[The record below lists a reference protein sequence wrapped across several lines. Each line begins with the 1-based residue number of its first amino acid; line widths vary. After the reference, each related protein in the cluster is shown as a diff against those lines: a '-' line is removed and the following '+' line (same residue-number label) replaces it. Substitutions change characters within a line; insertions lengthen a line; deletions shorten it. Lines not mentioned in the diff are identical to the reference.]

1 MSSQLQT
8 QHISGSSYVFQA
20 QNHLEP
26 QYQINQITMAP
37 LAGQPASMPAIFN
50 QQIGQ
55 PIQIFY
61 PNQTSQSYMGG
72 ST

>member
-8 QHISGSSYVFQA
+8 QQISGNSFVFQA
-20 QNHLEP
+20 QTHLEP
-26 QYQINQITMAP
+26 QYQINQVTMAP
-37 LAGQPASMPAIFN
+37 LAGQPMPAIFN
-50 QQIGQ
+50 QQLGQ

-72 ST
+72 STL